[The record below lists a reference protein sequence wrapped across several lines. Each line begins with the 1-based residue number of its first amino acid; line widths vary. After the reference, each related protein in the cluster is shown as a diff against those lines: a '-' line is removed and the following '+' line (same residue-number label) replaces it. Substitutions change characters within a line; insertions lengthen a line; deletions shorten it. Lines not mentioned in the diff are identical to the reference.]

1 MRLLVVIITLFVAG
15 CGWLNDDKGIFI
27 NRADD
32 YIDIVEREP
41 LVIPEDLESDRV
53 EDPFP
58 IPPTPEQLNAE
69 YYPGRPPRPDAIYAN
84 DNRDEVRIQRLGDR
98 RWLVIP
104 EPPTTVWPKVKEFLS
119 ENAVAID
126 AENPAF
132 GRIDT
137 EWLQLG
143 DEEYRD
149 VIRSLLSDARKDADQ
164 RVGRDRLRIRVE
176 QGLRERTSEVH
187 VRHENDAMGV
197 PRVEIIDLGLVESQI
212 PAAEVE
218 VLSEIGAYIAA
229 KVSEQTVSMVAREI
243 STAAKS
249 SLERDEQGDP
259 ILRLALDYDRAWAT
273 VGQALTRAE
282 VEVTSLDQIVG
293 IYYVVLQDSLLTG
306 EEPGWFA
313 SFSIFGGK
321 NEHDLQLHVR
331 ETSDAAY
338 QVSVMD
344 AEAKPV
350 DRELSK
356 QVLIMLR
363 EFAT

>member
-1 MRLLVVIITLFVAG
+1 M
-15 CGWLNDDKGIFI
+15 
-27 NRADD
+27 
-32 YIDIVEREP
+32 
-41 LVIPEDLESDRV
+41 
-53 EDPFP
+53 
-58 IPPTPEQLNAE
+58 
-69 YYPGRPPRPDAIYAN
+69 
-84 DNRDEVRIQRLGDR
+84 
-98 RWLVIP
+98 
-104 EPPTTVWPKVKEFLS
+104 
-119 ENAVAID
+119 
-126 AENPAF
+126 
-132 GRIDT
+132 
-137 EWLQLG
+137 
-143 DEEYRD
+143 
-149 VIRSLLSDARKDADQ
+149 
-164 RVGRDRLRIRVE
+164 
-176 QGLRERTSEVH
+176 
-187 VRHENDAMGV
+187 
-197 PRVEIIDLGLVESQI
+197 
-212 PAAEVE
+212 
-218 VLSEIGAYIAA
+218 LSEIGAYIAA